1 MAIANNQLERLNRA
15 MIGFSEDLE
24 GLGFAPRTL
33 KSLTLVLTTG
43 CNLRCGYCYAD
54 RKGGRSMP
62 WQVAHAALDLAYRR
76 GCARPRICLYGGE
89 PLLRPSMVRRVVD
102 RIWELWSA
110 ETRPEVVLCTNG
122 TLLDRQTIHW
132 LVEHDVLIQLS
143 SDGVEPAQSLRGE
156 GTFRVL
162 DTTLGEM
169 ARDHPQFVSK
179 RLVIKL
185 TLTTA
190 NVPYLAE
197 SIQYLMGFGVARI
210 DVVPLDTHDSMWK
223 EETTRVLEEQ
233 LKTVR
238 AIFSDLLRSH
248 GTVPCSL
255 FNVGATTAS
264 RRPVGDGMCGFGQG
278 ADLVVDVDGSLVGCS
293 ALVPSFQSIRG
304 DLHRDLMAKAT
315 IGNILTF
322 DESTL
327 VSELRRRRETA
338 PVFLC
343 RNKKWSSAGLC
354 RECELVAECFVC
366 PVSIAHIPGSAD
378 PHRIP
383 DNQCAFNKVVGRQ
396 RELFRKDLEAQS

>member
-1 MAIANNQLERLNRA
+1 MAIAKNQLERLNREL
-15 MIGFSEDLE
+15 IDFSEDLE

-102 RIWELWSA
+102 RIWERWSA

-122 TLLDRQTIHW
+122 TLLDRQTVHW

-156 GTFRVL
+156 GTFRAL
-162 DTTLGEM
+162 DTTMGDM
-169 ARDHPQFVSK
+169 ARDHPQFVGE

-185 TLTTA
+185 TLTAA
-190 NVPYLAE
+190 NVPHLAK
-197 SIQYLMGFGVARI
+197 SIQYLLSFGVAKI

-223 EETTRVLEEQ
+223 KETSRLLEEQ
-233 LKTVR
+233 LETVR
-238 AIFSDLLRSH
+238 ALFSDQLRRH
-248 GTVPCSL
+248 GTVPSTL
-255 FNVGATTAS
+255 FNVGTTTAS

-315 IGNILTF
+315 IGNILTL
-322 DESTL
+322 DKSTL

-343 RNKKWSSAGLC
+343 RSKKWSSAGPC
-354 RECELVAECFVC
+354 RECEFVAGCFVC

-383 DNQCAFNKVVGRQ
+383 DNQCAFNKAVGRQ
-396 RELFRKDLEAQS
+396 RELFRKDLETQA